1 MLDRQS
7 AYAYDNVVVHNTKR
21 SLIVTQEEDLKLNQ
35 VAQELGKSLEQVRRY
50 VREGKL
56 PARKLGMQW
65 FVTRR
70 DLDAFKTPDRKV
82 NQQELLERIKVNR
95 ERIRAR
101 VGQINVLD
109 LLDEV
114 RGSRP

>member
-1 MLDRQS
+1 MALD
-7 AYAYDNVVVHNTKR
+7 
-21 SLIVTQEEDLKLNQ
+21 EDLKLNQ
-35 VAQELGKSLEQVRRY
+35 VSLELGRSLEQVRRY

-70 DLDAFKTPDRKV
+70 DLNAFQAHDRKAG
-82 NQQELLERIKVNR
+82 QQDLMERIRSNR

-101 VGQINVLD
+101 VGLIDVVE
-109 LLDEV
+109 LLDE
-114 RGSRP
+114 SRRSHL

>member
-1 MLDRQS
+1 MAL
-7 AYAYDNVVVHNTKR
+7 
-21 SLIVTQEEDLKLNQ
+21 EEDLKLNQ
-35 VAQELGKSLEQVRRY
+35 VAQELGRSLEQVRRY

-70 DLDAFKTPDRKV
+70 DLDSFRGAGSKPSH
-82 NQQELLERIKVNR
+82 QEVMERARANR
-95 ERIRAR
+95 ESIRR
-101 VGQINVLD
+101 RHGEIDILQ
-109 LLDEV
+109 LLDEI